1 MLLGEGR
8 GFEIAWGR
16 LGPGRIHHRMRLV
29 GLAERALERM
39 CRCTSSD
46 VAFGAVYLCDI
57 RRGSWVGQ
65 HDLNLPKSPGG
76 CACLRGL
83 ALKDR
88 VGPRMLRCA
97 ESNQRIVD
105 FGVIGVKDFKLRDHP
120 SPDLSRVAGHRSGG
134 PKALLFI
141 EISDRIQE

>member
-1 MLLGEGR
+1 MRSRGTEKRPGNPDPLPAAVDDPGACPIRVSSSSVYCRSSAMTRRRTAMPRWSSTMSGVPVGNMLLGEGR

-65 HDLNLPKSPGG
+65 HDL
-76 CACLRGL
+76 
-83 ALKDR
+83 
-88 VGPRMLRCA
+88 
-97 ESNQRIVD
+97 
-105 FGVIGVKDFKLRDHP
+105 
-120 SPDLSRVAGHRSGG
+120 
-134 PKALLFI
+134 
-141 EISDRIQE
+141 